1 MARKKNVSRYD
12 DDTTGEERRLMISV
26 RKVIIDAFK
35 NTLINKNLATYKK
48 RAIYISHVGH
58 ERGAYIYG
66 PDKTGSF
73 KITINDIMSNMDEK
87 DRELFDDI
95 NIEISEFKSM
105 SLRICPASNNANMLQ
120 TNIHPSMT
128 VTHTVGN
135 KEKSYKML
143 YQRITKV

>member
-1 MARKKNVSRYD
+1 MARKKSVSRTD
-12 DDTTGEERRLMISV
+12 DNTTGEERRLMISV

-48 RAIYISHVGH
+48 RAIYITHVGH

-73 KITINDIMSNMDEK
+73 KITINDIMSNMNEK
-87 DRELFDDI
+87 DRELFDTI

-105 SLRICPASNNANMLQ
+105 SLRICPASDQVNLQ
-120 TNIHPSMT
+120 TNIHPSIT

-135 KEKSYKML
+135 KEKNYKML